1 MNLFS
6 VDLEDWFHL
15 LDSPSVPSLE
25 RWSALP
31 SRVVKN
37 TLRILDE
44 LDAHGVVGTFFVLG
58 WVAEVYPELVAE
70 VASRGHE
77 IASHG
82 YSHTLV
88 YQMSPEEFRDDIRR
102 ASDAI
107 HAACSIVPRGYRA
120 PGFSL
125 KRQSLW
131 ALDVLLDEGFAYDS
145 SAFPAVRAH
154 GGLPGSPPTPHL
166 LRNGLAEIPIST
178 ASFGLVRCGYLG
190 GGYLRLIPRP
200 LLTAL
205 AKSQEKRGLPLVLYI
220 HPRDYDQGQ
229 PRMDLGPVARFRAYV
244 GLGGCMRKL
253 RDLMAG
259 HDWAPFIRQAEALTR
274 PPCTQGVGTQA
285 PVG

>member
-120 PGFSL
+120 LGF
-125 KRQSLW
+125 R
-131 ALDVLLDEGFAYDS
+131 
-145 SAFPAVRAH
+145 
-154 GGLPGSPPTPHL
+154 
-166 LRNGLAEIPIST
+166 LR
-178 ASFGLVRCGYLG
+178 
-190 GGYLRLIPRP
+190 
-200 LLTAL
+200 
-205 AKSQEKRGLPLVLYI
+205 
-220 HPRDYDQGQ
+220 D
-229 PRMDLGPVARFRAYV
+229 RAY
-244 GLGGCMRKL
+244 GRSMFCSMKASHMTHRPFLHYGPTEACQ
-253 RDLMAG
+253 DL
-259 HDWAPFIRQAEALTR
+259 PRRRIY
-274 PPCTQGVGTQA
+274 
-285 PVG
+285 